1 MALTYRKLWV
11 AVGWAMVVLV
21 LYLSLTPNPPAPLT
35 FDNADKV
42 EHVMAY
48 AGLSFW
54 FFLLYPSAQG
64 RLIMAVALVG
74 LGVGLEYVQGWTGY
88 RTFDVLDMAADAVG
102 VLTGWLLVC
111 TPLGRLLAHIDNRIG
126 TRPESNRN

>member
-1 MALTYRKLWV
+1 M
-11 AVGWAMVVLV
+11 GWAMVVVV
-21 LYLSLTPNPPAPLT
+21 LFLSLTPNPPAPLT

-42 EHVMAY
+42 EHAIAY

-54 FFLLYPSAQG
+54 FCLLYPVGRS
-64 RLIMAVALVG
+64 RLIVAIALTG

-102 VLTGWLLVC
+102 VLAGWLLVC
-111 TPLGRLLAHIDNRIG
+111 TPLGRLLAHIDHRIG
-126 TRPESNRN
+126 TR